1 MLRGLVVTQKLRKL
15 ILEYE
20 KTADDSLL
28 DAIYEAEYIRD
39 LKDRFS
45 DYEDMISEYN
55 DGNGF

>member
-1 MLRGLVVTQKLRKL
+1 MITLTEL
-15 ILEYE
+15 IFTYE
-20 KTADDSLL
+20 ETGDDSLL
-28 DAIYEAEYIRD
+28 EAIYEAEYIQD